1 MHLVYN
7 YKKKNVEENITNGC
21 KTGIS
26 KYWGMGFV
34 KFGTKDSAAVK
45 DTVNLDGM
53 FNTDDVILL
62 QRWLHADPKAKL
74 ADWKA
79 ADFNHDEI
87 INIYDLCLMKQLLL
101 KS

>member
-45 DTVNLDGM
+45 DTVN
-53 FNTDDVILL
+53 TT
-62 QRWLHADPKAKL
+62 KAGFMLTPRQNLPTGKPL
-74 ADWKA
+74 
-79 ADFNHDEI
+79 I
-87 INIYDLCLMKQLLL
+87 SIMMKQLLL